1 MGTAQW
7 WCRLTMGVMSV
18 VLLALGLVGAAAQE
32 DEFVDLSMI
41 ELEAHEEAYKPSF
54 SVCKYLLEETKERL
68 GNGDRSWPHVAHHI
82 AHVRS
87 TLPEHVRTDCD
98 HFIKHNKE
106 DIMTNFLQIGMETT
120 RDVRLDENA
129 PEPKQKKKIP
139 SVWAMM
145 EEQTLAQA
153 QATAK
158 QATDTTSDGTDSNS
172 GSSNSGTSAE
182 SGTGAGG
189 GQSASEAAARY
200 WEEKGQY
207 CGACLTMT
215 KKLLKWMQMACTQSV
230 VVDRLMRM
238 CGTMPPALGDICR
251 ANKMWIAEYVVQ
263 KVAQKFPLP
272 NHCAYIG
279 LCEKT
284 AVIMSLQTPLV
295 RADTQDV
302 LLEEMENAN
311 DELSRYTISVL
322 ETASQVRSRTP
333 IFGGFDTTGDK
344 QMDPEVQ
351 LHAQNQ
357 DDVNVPIMHNTLKN
371 NEHAHTIGNVDN
383 KDFFMLKEAIPDD
396 TGNYPNLKTS
406 IPTAYLEGCGACQF
420 TMGAMYEFLSNART
434 VRALLPAIKKSCSS
448 CNSAE
453 EITKCEAL
461 VENHGVAFYQDV
473 LRQASPYKWCPR
485 LELCE
490 INYFIPSPHVLPDTY
505 LSIKHNYDPDNI
517 EF

>member
-68 GNGDRSWPHVAHHI
+68 GDGDRSWPHVAHHI

-106 DIMTNFLQIGMETT
+106 DIMTNFLQLGMETAK
-120 RDVRLDENA
+120 DVRLEEHA

-145 EEQTLAQA
+145 EEQ
-153 QATAK
+153 
-158 QATDTTSDGTDSNS
+158 S
-172 GSSNSGTSAE
+172 
-182 SGTGAGG
+182 
-189 GQSASEAAARY
+189 
-200 WEEKGQY
+200 
-207 CGACLTMT
+207 
-215 KKLLKWMQMACTQSV
+215 
-230 VVDRLMRM
+230 
-238 CGTMPPALGDICR
+238 
-251 ANKMWIAEYVVQ
+251 
-263 KVAQKFPLP
+263 
-272 NHCAYIG
+272 
-279 LCEKT
+279 
-284 AVIMSLQTPLV
+284 
-295 RADTQDV
+295 
-302 LLEEMENAN
+302 
-311 DELSRYTISVL
+311 
-322 ETASQVRSRTP
+322 
-333 IFGGFDTTGDK
+333 
-344 QMDPEVQ
+344 
-351 LHAQNQ
+351 
-357 DDVNVPIMHNTLKN
+357 
-371 NEHAHTIGNVDN
+371 
-383 KDFFMLKEAIPDD
+383 
-396 TGNYPNLKTS
+396 
-406 IPTAYLEGCGACQF
+406 
-420 TMGAMYEFLSNART
+420 
-434 VRALLPAIKKSCSS
+434 
-448 CNSAE
+448 
-453 EITKCEAL
+453 L

-473 LRQASPYKWCPR
+473 LREASPFKWCPR

>member
-1 MGTAQW
+1 
-7 WCRLTMGVMSV
+7 MGVMSV

-68 GNGDRSWPHVAHHI
+68 GDGDRSWPHVAHHI

-106 DIMTNFLQIGMETT
+106 DIMTNFLQLGMETAK
-120 RDVRLDENA
+120 DVRLEEHA

-145 EEQTLAQA
+145 EEQSLAQA
-153 QATAK
+153 QAQV
-158 QATDTTSDGTDSNS
+158 QATAQQAGSDGESS
-172 GSSNSGTSAE
+172 GSGTDA
-182 SGTGAGG
+182 GVATTGG
-189 GQSASEAAARY
+189 GASASESAAQY

-284 AVIMSLQTPLV
+284 AVIMSLQNPLV
-295 RADTQDV
+295 RADNQGV
-302 LLEEMENAN
+302 LLEEMENA
-311 DELSRYTISVL
+311 DKTKKVWDSSSLQEGEQVLSKAYKTPTSVP
-322 ETASQVRSRTP
+322 RSHSIWTKGAWRTTP
-333 IFGGFDTTGDK
+333 
-344 QMDPEVQ
+344 
-351 LHAQNQ
+351 
-357 DDVNVPIMHNTLKN
+357 
-371 NEHAHTIGNVDN
+371 
-383 KDFFMLKEAIPDD
+383 
-396 TGNYPNLKTS
+396 
-406 IPTAYLEGCGACQF
+406 
-420 TMGAMYEFLSNART
+420 
-434 VRALLPAIKKSCSS
+434 
-448 CNSAE
+448 
-453 EITKCEAL
+453 
-461 VENHGVAFYQDV
+461 
-473 LRQASPYKWCPR
+473 CPR
-485 LELCE
+485 PKGWAFPAFTLTGQTRPKWPTRC
-490 INYFIPSPHVLPDTY
+490 NPCWSSTPSRCPHR
-505 LSIKHNYDPDNI
+505 
-517 EF
+517 